1 MNSKLPKV
9 FVNPI
14 KGNINNNQDVTS
26 ISEESSINLDDIFDS
41 SKYLFKHRYLIT
53 LKSGEVITS
62 SIISRRGNKLLTI
75 DNDIL
80 DEDFIKNTHKILK
93 TNTSD
98 SRISWF
104 NVGEYK
110 SRKNMVGDL
119 ITTPPEKVKSTIEK
133 LLNEYNKKQTVSFDD
148 ILDFHVK
155 FERIH
160 PFQDGN
166 GRVGRII
173 MFKECLKYN
182 IVPFIIEDNLKMYYY
197 RGLKEWDNEK
207 GYLRDTCLTAQD
219 RYKQYLDYFEIKY

>member
-1 MNSKLPKV
+1 MET
-9 FVNPI
+9 
-14 KGNINNNQDVTS
+14 INHFQC
-26 ISEESSINLDDIFDS
+26 FD
-41 SKYLFKHRYLIT
+41 YM
-53 LKSGEVITS
+53 
-62 SIISRRGNKLLTI
+62 I
-75 DNDIL
+75 DSANDIL
-80 DEDFIKNTHKILK
+80 DEDFIKNTHKLLQ

>member
-1 MNSKLPKV
+1 MET
-9 FVNPI
+9 
-14 KGNINNNQDVTS
+14 INHFQC
-26 ISEESSINLDDIFDS
+26 FD
-41 SKYLFKHRYLIT
+41 YM
-53 LKSGEVITS
+53 
-62 SIISRRGNKLLTI
+62 I
-75 DNDIL
+75 DSAN
-80 DEDFIKNTHKILK
+80 
-93 TNTSD
+93 

-104 NVGEYK
+104 NVGDYK

-148 ILDFHVK
+148 ILNFHVK

>member
-1 MNSKLPKV
+1 MET
-9 FVNPI
+9 
-14 KGNINNNQDVTS
+14 INHFQC
-26 ISEESSINLDDIFDS
+26 FD
-41 SKYLFKHRYLIT
+41 YM
-53 LKSGEVITS
+53 
-62 SIISRRGNKLLTI
+62 I
-75 DNDIL
+75 DSANDIL

-133 LLNEYNKKQTVSFDD
+133 LFNEYNKKQTVSFDD

-155 FERIH
+155 FERI
-160 PFQDGN
+160 
-166 GRVGRII
+166 RWKRSRWKII

>member
-1 MNSKLPKV
+1 MET
-9 FVNPI
+9 
-14 KGNINNNQDVTS
+14 INHFQC
-26 ISEESSINLDDIFDS
+26 FD
-41 SKYLFKHRYLIT
+41 YM
-53 LKSGEVITS
+53 
-62 SIISRRGNKLLTI
+62 I
-75 DNDIL
+75 DSANDIL

-98 SRISWF
+98 SIISWF

>member
-1 MNSKLPKV
+1 MET
-9 FVNPI
+9 
-14 KGNINNNQDVTS
+14 INHFQC
-26 ISEESSINLDDIFDS
+26 FD
-41 SKYLFKHRYLIT
+41 YM
-53 LKSGEVITS
+53 
-62 SIISRRGNKLLTI
+62 I
-75 DNDIL
+75 DSANDIL
-80 DEDFIKNTHKILK
+80 DEDFIKNTHQILK

-207 GYLRDTCLTAQD
+207 GYLRDTCLTA
-219 RYKQYLDYFEIKY
+219 

>member
-1 MNSKLPKV
+1 MET
-9 FVNPI
+9 
-14 KGNINNNQDVTS
+14 INHFQC
-26 ISEESSINLDDIFDS
+26 FD
-41 SKYLFKHRYLIT
+41 YM
-53 LKSGEVITS
+53 
-62 SIISRRGNKLLTI
+62 I
-75 DNDIL
+75 DSANDIL

-98 SRISWF
+98 SRNSWF

>member
-1 MNSKLPKV
+1 MET
-9 FVNPI
+9 
-14 KGNINNNQDVTS
+14 INHFQC
-26 ISEESSINLDDIFDS
+26 FD
-41 SKYLFKHRYLIT
+41 YM
-53 LKSGEVITS
+53 
-62 SIISRRGNKLLTI
+62 I
-75 DNDIL
+75 DSANDIL

-98 SRISWF
+98 SGISWF

-133 LLNEYNKKQTVSFDD
+133 LLNEYNKKQTVSFLDD